1 MLKSY
6 IERDIITTRTLHEIT
21 EKDSSMKR
29 ITLPLPLGWH
39 EISFGKS
46 LALAKCKNFTEELS
60 CLSGVPVEDIKNG
73 KIANLETALL
83 FIASLKRID
92 PPTDLPK
99 TILGYTV
106 PDDLML
112 EETGRYEDLK
122 IIVEGME
129 SNPGPDQLVKY
140 TEIVG
145 VFTQPN
151 YLTSNEKQR
160 KEFADKFLNAPCK
173 EVVAIGNFIV
183 MKLRVLR
190 TGIPNNSPKSL
201 TRMKKIKLASRAWL
215 KNMAFTI
222 RFALLKRRSA
232 FQETNS

>member
-1 MLKSY
+1 
-6 IERDIITTRTLHEIT
+6 
-21 EKDSSMKR
+21 MKR
-29 ITLPLPLGWH
+29 ITLSLPLGWH

-60 CLSGVPVEDIKNG
+60 LLSGVPVDEIKDG
-73 KIANLETALL
+73 KISNLETALL
-83 FIASLKRID
+83 FINSLKKVD
-92 PPTDLPK
+92 PPTELPK
-99 TILGYTV
+99 SILGFTV
-106 PDDLML
+106 PDDLMI

-122 IIVEGME
+122 IIVESME
-129 SNPGPDQLVKY
+129 ANPGPDQLVKY

-183 MKLRVLR
+183 MKLRVLKSG
-190 TGIPNNSPKSL
+190 TPSNSPTPL
-201 TRMKKIKLASRAWL
+201 TRMKRIRLAFRAWL
-215 KNMAFTI
+215 RNMAFTI
-222 RFALLKRRSA
+222 RYAMLKRRSG
-232 FQETNS
+232 FQETNY